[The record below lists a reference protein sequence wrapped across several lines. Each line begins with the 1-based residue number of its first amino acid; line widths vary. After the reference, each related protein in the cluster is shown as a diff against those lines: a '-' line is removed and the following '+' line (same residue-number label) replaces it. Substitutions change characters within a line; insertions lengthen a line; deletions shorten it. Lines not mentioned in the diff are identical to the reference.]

1 CDPATL
7 TEEERGLVSQWLK
20 EDKHVC
26 HIYQSLQHIRY
37 VFKAKTFIQAKR
49 RFSDW
54 IKRFQFHTC
63 GAVSSIVK
71 AFVSREKAILN
82 TILSTL
88 SNGKMEGTNNK
99 IKLIK
104 RRGYGYRNNAHL
116 FLRIRL
122 ETGGKFVTPDFW

>member
-1 CDPATL
+1 
-7 TEEERGLVSQWLK
+7 
-20 EDKHVC
+20 
-26 HIYQSLQHIRY
+26 
-37 VFKAKTFIQAKR
+37 KTFPQAKR

-54 IKRFQFHTC
+54 TKRFQFHAC

-71 AFVSREKAILN
+71 TFVSRERAILD

-88 SNGKMEGTNNK
+88 STGIMEGTNNK

-104 RRGYGYRNNAHL
+104 RRGYGYRNDKHL

-122 ETGGKFVTPDFW
+122 ETGC